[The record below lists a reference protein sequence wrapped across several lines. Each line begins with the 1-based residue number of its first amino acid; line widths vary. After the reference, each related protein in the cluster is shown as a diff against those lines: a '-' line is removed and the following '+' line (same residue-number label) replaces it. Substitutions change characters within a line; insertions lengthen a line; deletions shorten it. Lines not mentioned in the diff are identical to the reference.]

1 MHSASFIKSVVL
13 ALSVSHCAAGP
24 IAKPFTGQDGPGSG
38 NDLDERDVNI
48 GTWIMTITPVTPTI
62 TTILVAPTTTPTQLE
77 IPSELLPPPESKSKS
92 QSHSKAPPK
101 PPPKP
106 HSQSGPPPKPQS
118 HSKSPPKPP
127 PQSNSHAKQPL
138 PKPQSN
144 SKSEPAPPPPPKGT
158 KDAQNKSG
166 PASAKGQSGPPNPPG
181 PPANTAT
188 HDKGKPHSPPPP
200 PPPPPPP
207 AAASKTQAKGAP
219 DACEDGEPA
228 HNTVF
233 DPVKVVVD
241 PVLAVRNT
249 FTLFG
254 GPHPLIPHMTWRETV
269 TTTLDEGATLPAQ
282 AGVDARNVHTTAS
295 PNSEYPILEVV
306 NPFPSTT
313 QTLILYRGAAPLH
326 PHNTDRPTSTTTLGV
341 PPKTPGCPPADKN
354 PPPPPPPPPADTK
367 NPPPPPPPPAKPKS
381 SKRPGGKKPRPS
393 APPAK
398 SNNLP
403 SNKPPPAPAN
413 THTPAAAPPKKPPTP
428 GTPPPPP
435 AAQTKNPPPPPA
447 NSNKPAATPAA
458 DTTTKN
464 KPTTTETKFYDEPIG
479 GDPFHFHR
487 EPYSEASIVMPS
499 DFEPT
504 TTSTPKGTV
513 TEVINPFWSVT
524 VWVMGITTMVV
535 PPTADLV
542 TVTSVPGY
550 TQLNPTSITPIPA
563 SYVAHHGTDPVP
575 EQDSTTSSTTTTP
588 PPPPP
593 PPTATSDSGFPQ
605 FLTLTGWPY
614 FPPWTDPAIQWEN
627 DD

>member
-13 ALSVSHCAAGP
+13 ALLASHCAAGP
-24 IAKPFTGQDGPGSG
+24 IAKPLAGQDGPDSG

-77 IPSELLPPPESKSKS
+77 IPSELLPPPESKS
-92 QSHSKAPPK
+92 QSHSKALPK
-101 PPPKP
+101 PP
-106 HSQSGPPPKPQS
+106 
-118 HSKSPPKPP
+118 
-127 PQSNSHAKQPL
+127 

-166 PASAKGQSGPPNPPG
+166 PASAEGQSGPSNPPG
-181 PPANTAT
+181 SPANTAT
-188 HDKGKPHSPPPP
+188 HDKGKPHSPR

-241 PVLAVRNT
+241 PVPSVRNT

-269 TTTLDEGATLPAQ
+269 TTTLDEEATLPAQ
-282 AGVDARNVHTTAS
+282 AGVDARNVHTTAD
-295 PNSEYPILEVV
+295 PNSEHPILEVI
-306 NPFPSTT
+306 NPLPSTT
-313 QTLILYRGAAPLH
+313 QTLTLYRGAAPLH
-326 PHNTDRPTSTTTLGV
+326 PHNLDRPTSTTTLGV
-341 PPKTPGCPPADKN
+341 PAKTPGCPPADKN

-367 NPPPPPPPPAKPKS
+367 NPPPPPPPAKPKS
-381 SKRPGGKKPRPS
+381 SKRPGRKKPRPS

-398 SNNLP
+398 SNNPP

-524 VWVMGITTMVV
+524 VWVMGITTMVI

-593 PPTATSDSGFPQ
+593 PPTTTSDSGFPQ